1 MGDFRIEAIP
11 ESLRRGHPDAPP
23 YHWLLHVRYGKGG
36 KPRLCR
42 ATSLPCRYRRIESP
56 SVCHRSPLPMTPLV
70 LSVRRT
76 MWGEW
81 KGIRSR
87 QAIWDVITALRA
99 ETVAYARETGLQ
111 LDRDELERV
120 GKASTHWLRHSYAK
134 ALSEAMKYGLD
145 TRSAL
150 DNMGHADERTFRQY
164 VDDEPIKRVLA
175 TYMARIKSR

>member
-1 MGDFRIEAIP
+1 
-11 ESLRRGHPDAPP
+11 
-23 YHWLLHVRYGKGG
+23 VRYGKGG
-36 KPRLCR
+36 KTRLVPCDEL
-42 ATSLPCRYRRIESP
+42 AVSLQAYRIAFGLSP
-56 SVCHRSPLPMTPLV
+56 VPAPDERTPLV

-76 MWGEW
+76 MWGGW

-87 QAIWDVITALRA
+87 QAIWGVITALRA

-111 LDRDELERV
+111 LDRDELERL

-150 DNMGHADERTFRQY
+150 DNMGHADERIFRQY
-164 VDDEPIKRVLA
+164 VDDEPIKRALA